1 MLQELLCAHS
11 AKERA
16 PLQVASGL
24 KYSRCIVYLAG
35 PGLAFIA
42 FPKAVTM
49 MPLSQLWSCL
59 FFIMLLFLGLDSQ
72 VWNLRPG
79 SLFQLLFLLVSL
91 FLMYLLLDHGP
102 EASLWFKS
110 FALGSDGWPQASR
123 APALKELAIFLSE
136 LSLPL
141 YMGTLPDALQ
151 RLISSLMVQP
161 HPVALG
167 YRASPRFQPSLLGFL
182 HRKLQ
187 LREWLACHCP
197 CPPPP
202 V

>member
-1 MLQELLCAHS
+1 MPRCIEMLQELLRAHS

-72 VWNLRPG
+72 VWNLCPG

-110 FALGSDGWPQASR
+110 FALGSDGWPPGLQSSC
-123 APALKELAIFLSE
+123 SE
-136 LSLPL
+136 
-141 YMGTLPDALQ
+141 
-151 RLISSLMVQP
+151 R
-161 HPVALG
+161 
-167 YRASPRFQPSLLGFL
+167 
-182 HRKLQ
+182 
-187 LREWLACHCP
+187 ACHFSLRVE
-197 CPPPP
+197 PPP
-202 V
+202 VPGHSPRCSTEAHLQPHGPAPSCSFGVQSLSPISTFPAGIPS